1 MRTFPLLAAA
11 LGMVALAGS
20 AQAHTKVVASTPAAN
35 TAVAPMK
42 KVSITFNEKTVPA
55 FSGADIVMTAMPG
68 MAAHK
73 PMKLNGMKSGW
84 SNNGKTLTL
93 TAARPFPNGTYQVA
107 WHAAAQLFERFVSW
121 VCGLEHLREAIPYPR
136 MLYRMYP

>member
-1 MRTFPLLAAA
+1 MRTLRLLAAA
-11 LGMVALAGS
+11 LSMVAIAGS

-42 KVSITFNEKTVPA
+42 AVSITFNEKAVPA

-68 MAAHK
+68 MASHK

-84 SNNGKTLTL
+84 SANGKTLTL
-93 TAARPFPNGTYQVA
+93 TATRPFPKGTYQVA
-107 WHAAAQLFERFVSW
+107 WHAAGTDTHRTQGTYSFNVK
-121 VCGLEHLREAIPYPR
+121 
-136 MLYRMYP
+136 